1 MLLVTDS
8 LVRKGWFDV
17 DQHIT
22 ITDATISLLA
32 ERSGPDGHNYLKF
45 GLPTSLA
52 AVPLY
57 LIGMSV
63 PDLGA
68 VQTAFAF
75 NAFITAITGALIVAI
90 VIRLGYELI
99 VAAAS
104 GLVFGLV
111 TMAGVYGRFFGSEPL
126 VGLALLLA
134 LWGLLRFRQRKHW
147 LAAAW
152 TGYALGLAV
161 ATHPAPAVVVPFFV
175 WMFFGYWRL
184 EIRDWKLRNLR
195 SPISFFCRCRS
206 VVYPDLS
213 LQLRP
218 FWVCTR

>member
-17 DQHIT
+17 DQHLT
-22 ITDATISLLA
+22 ITDATISLPA

-68 VQTAFAF
+68 VQTAFAL

-90 VIRLGYELI
+90 AIRLGYELI

-111 TMAGVYGRFFGSEPL
+111 TMAGVYGRFFGSEQL
-126 VGLALLLA
+126 VGLVLLLA

-161 ATHPAPAVVVPFFV
+161 ATRPATAVVVPFFV

-184 EIRDWKLRNLR
+184 EIRDWKFRNLR
-195 SPISFFCRCRS
+195 SPISFI
-206 VVYPDLS
+206 LS
-213 LQLRP
+213 LP
-218 FWVCTR
+218 VCGLS